1 MRKALVSLAISYIL
15 VFSSAFGILMIST
28 ATGVGAPAIIVQSH
42 DTFSIKNS
50 IIGAESEN
58 WGGYAI
64 TGASGKIT
72 SVKMSWI
79 VPAVSC
85 SLLTETY
92 SAMWVGIDGFGTSTV
107 EQTGTLSDC
116 GLTGANYQA
125 WYEFYPAGLATIPDA
140 VSAGDIISAQV
151 TYSKTSGIYTVQ
163 ISDHTKSWTYKATGT
178 VSGSEDG
185 SAEWIVER
193 PEVCN
198 LLNECSLSSLA
209 DFGQAFSGPK
219 YTSLPTAQSDVATI
233 SGKTGD
239 ISSFSSKSGDAVYEV
254 TMISTNSPT
263 YALATPS
270 ALQTGRSFS
279 MQWDAAS

>member
-1 MRKALVSLAISYIL
+1 MVSGST
-15 VFSSAFGILMIST
+15 GI
-28 ATGVGAPAIIVQSH
+28 GAPAIIIPQH
-42 DTFSIKNS
+42 LAFSIKDS
-50 IIGAESEN
+50 IIGADSEN
-58 WGGYAI
+58 WGGYVV

-92 SAMWVGIDGFGTSTV
+92 SAMWVGIDGFGTDTV

-116 GLTGANYQA
+116 GLTGASYSA
-125 WYEFYPAGLATIPDA
+125 WYEFYPAGLVTIPHA
-140 VSAGDIISAQV
+140 VSAGDLISAQV
-151 TYSKTSGIYTVQ
+151 TYSTKTGDYTAQ
-163 ISDHTKSWTYKATGT
+163 IEDHTASWTYKTTGT
-178 VSGSEDG
+178 VSGAEDAT
-185 SAEWIVER
+185 AEWIVER

-198 LLNECSLSSLA
+198 ILGECSLSSLA

-239 ISSFSSKSGDAVYEV
+239 ISSFSSTKGDTVYEV
-254 TMISTNSPT
+254 TMISASASP
-263 YALATPS
+263 YPLATPS
-270 ALQTGRSFS
+270 ALQSGRSFS